1 MAQAL
6 VEKDKRSAPVS
17 EADLEVIVQD
27 LILAV
32 EELMKKY
39 TELADQLKD
48 VQNPKTKTA
57 ASKG

>member
-32 EELMKKY
+32 EELMRKY
-39 TELADQLKD
+39 AELAEQLKD
-48 VQNPKTKTA
+48 VKNSKTKTPP
-57 ASKG
+57 SKG